1 MIKHVFDF
9 NRMTIILTVIIRG
22 DSLQPM
28 TPVQLDRKYLLLLN
42 KQKQKHLSFI
52 LFEIFEKFFF
62 HKQEYKS
69 SKTKNEAV
77 AVFNFGIEVS

>member
-1 MIKHVFDF
+1 MIKHVLDL
-9 NRMTIILTVIIRG
+9 NRMTIIFTVIIRG

-52 LFEIFEKFFF
+52 LFEIFEELFLNN
-62 HKQEYKS
+62 QEYKIFED
-69 SKTKNEAV
+69 KK
-77 AVFNFGIEVS
+77 